1 LERKFVRTET
11 HHQLK
16 EDRFR
21 AVTIHAAEATVHWSV
36 EHKSKLIAAV
46 VAVVVL
52 IAAVSGT
59 WYYFE
64 QQDLKASVD
73 LGKATR
79 TLDTPIRPAGMP
91 PQPDA
96 PSFAS
101 SKERATE
108 AQKQFQ
114 DVMAKY
120 PHTRSSE
127 FAAYFLGVTS
137 ATLGDNA
144 SAEKSFKD
152 VASSHNGD
160 LAALA
165 KFSLAAL
172 YRNTNRNQDA
182 IALYKQLID
191 KPTMT
196 VGKSASE
203 IELAETYKSANQP
216 QEAKKIYE
224 QIQKENPKSQIAQ
237 LATSKLQE
245 LK

>member
-1 LERKFVRTET
+1 MRTET

-21 AVTIHAAEATVHWSV
+21 AATIHAAEATVHWSV
-36 EHKSKLIAAV
+36 EHKSKLIGAV
-46 VAVVVL
+46 IAVAVLV
-52 IAAVSGT
+52 AAVSGT

-64 QQDLKASVD
+64 QQDLKASLD

-79 TLDTPIRPAGMP
+79 TLDTQLRPAGMP
-91 PQPDA
+91 AQPDV
-96 PSFAS
+96 PSFGSA
-101 SKERATE
+101 KERATE

-114 DVMAKY
+114 DVINKY

-127 FAAYFLGVTS
+127 FATYFMGITS
-137 ATLGDNA
+137 ATLSDNA
-144 SAEKSFKD
+144 SAEKWFKN

-165 KFSLAAL
+165 KFALAAL

-196 VGKSASE
+196 VGKTASE
-203 IELAETYKSANQP
+203 IELADTYKSANQP

-224 QIQKENPKSQIAQ
+224 QLQKDNPKSEIAQ
-237 LATSKLQE
+237 LASSKLQE